1 MRLDKV
7 LEEQRIG
14 SKKMVRR
21 LFQRGLVKVNGVTVA
36 AEEMN
41 VDPIFHE
48 IEVAGKKL
56 SFSGHTYFMMNK
68 PQGAVTAVRDSEHK
82 TVIDLISEEE
92 RTAKLYP
99 VGRLDRDTEGLL
111 LITDNGQLGY
121 ELMHPKKKV
130 TKRYEVVVNEA
141 LGDEDRQQFLEG
153 IIFTGGEQCQPAVL
167 TILSSSRKESRAYL
181 DIKEG
186 KFHQVKK
193 MFLSVGKKVIY
204 LKRISMGP
212 LQLSSELMPG
222 DYRKLTDS
230 ELEQLRPYFQRK
242 NGDE

>member
-7 LEEQRIG
+7 LEEQKIG
-14 SKKMVRR
+14 SKKVVRR
-21 LFQRGLVKVNGVTVA
+21 LFKRGLVKVNGVAVTV
-36 AEEMN
+36 EGLN

-48 IEVAGKKL
+48 VEVAGRIL

-68 PQGAVTAVRDSEHK
+68 PQGAVTAVRDGEHT
-82 TVIDLISEEE
+82 TVIDLIKEEE
-92 RTAKLYP
+92 RTTKLYP

-121 ELMHPKKKV
+121 ELMHPGKKV

-141 LGDEDRQQFLEG
+141 LAEEDRQQFLEG
-153 IIFTGGEQCQPAVL
+153 IIFTGGERCQPAEL
-167 TILSSSRKESRAYL
+167 TILSSSHKESRAYL

-212 LQLSSELMPG
+212 LQLSPELMPG
-222 DYRKLTDS
+222 AYRKLTDS

-242 NGDE
+242 DGDE